1 MTAIETSNG
10 TITLYNL
17 DMGGSDDFWHG
28 FIGVGAF
35 CTPSDFCNWGLGAR
49 RLAVCGSR
57 QAWPGLSYRE
67 RAMRNLLRLLRSVY
81 IKLDAALVLI
91 FGCPLRE
98 GSVAA
103 SAAFC
108 TDIELNL
115 FG

>member
-1 MTAIETSNG
+1 
-10 TITLYNL
+10 
-17 DMGGSDDFWHG
+17 
-28 FIGVGAF
+28 
-35 CTPSDFCNWGLGAR
+35 
-49 RLAVCGSR
+49 
-57 QAWPGLSYRE
+57 
-67 RAMRNLLRLLRSVY
+67 MRNLLRLLRSVY

-108 TDIELNL
+108 KDIELNL